1 MSNQFGQNRAER
13 KRAQEE
19 SQRVRLENEAK
30 VRAVLDEYHPG
41 GIPDDLVERIC
52 RIQNVLIRDL
62 LAAEKARRDLHDGI
76 NRIANEADQ
85 RWVDG
90 FRECADQVRRF
101 SSELGLADSVVQS
114 LLRNDTREQDKASKD
129 AAATRQVEWTRG

>member
-1 MSNQFGQNRAER
+1 MSDQFGQNRAER

-19 SQRVRLENEAK
+19 NQRVRLENEAK

>member
-1 MSNQFGQNRAER
+1 VSEFEKNRAER
-13 KRAQEE
+13 RRMQEE
-19 SQRVRLENEAK
+19 SQRLRLENEAK

-52 RIQNVLIRDL
+52 RIQNVTIRDL

-90 FRECADQVRRF
+90 FRECANQVRRF
-101 SSELGLADSVVQS
+101 AAELGLADYMTAS
-114 LLRNDTREQDKASKD
+114 LLRNDTRDQDKAAKNE
-129 AAATRQVEWTRG
+129 AATRQVEWTRG

>member
-1 MSNQFGQNRAER
+1 MSEQYEKNRAER
-13 KRAQEE
+13 RKIHEE
-19 SQRVRLENEAK
+19 SQRRRLENEAK

-41 GIPDDLVERIC
+41 GLPDDLVERIC
-52 RIQNVLIRDL
+52 LIQNALIRDL
-62 LAAEKARRDLHDGI
+62 LAAERARNDLHDGI

-101 SSELGLADSVVQS
+101 AAELGLADYVVAS
-114 LLRNDTREQDKASKD
+114 LLRNDTRDQDKAAKN